1 MIVGVSVSGW
11 GTACRAP
18 TDDRDRTA
26 QRRRRRSLSS
36 ASPHRRVRRSN
47 ACDGAAR
54 TEIGRARPL
63 LPAERSTSC
72 ERCDAPKER
81 SFHSDSTFSDERS
94 HAHAPCAAT
103 ALRGGRRAAI
113 RHRPSSSARLR
124 SCGLKPSLSV
134 WKPLRGWRVCH
145 PSLCREG
152 RRVDPARR
160 ACPTSDRAY
169 GL

>member
-36 ASPHRRVRRSN
+36 APPHRRSDGRTHATAQRARRSVVRDRCFQQSVRRPVSAALRRTSAVFIAIEPLRTN
-47 ACDGAAR
+47 AV
-54 TEIGRARPL
+54 
-63 LPAERSTSC
+63 
-72 ERCDAPKER
+72 
-81 SFHSDSTFSDERS
+81 
-94 HAHAPCAAT
+94 PCAPRVAT
-103 ALRGGRRAAI
+103 TLRGGRRAAI